1 MNRLFLLRHAKAET
15 DAPNGGGDRDRPLAQ
30 KGERSMRHIG
40 AWATEAV
47 LAPDLV
53 LCSPATRTRQTL
65 ALLLPRLGGRPQVKF
80 EEALYLADAPALL
93 ERLRRVPA
101 RSASVL
107 VIGHNPGLH
116 ALAVGLLRTAA
127 GAHGK
132 RLAQGMPTA
141 ALAAFELDG
150 PWATLDQ
157 GAARLT
163 DFVTPKELRD

>member
-15 DAPNGGGDRDRPLAQ
+15 DAPGGDRDRPLAQ
-30 KGERSMRHIG
+30 KGERAMRDIG
-40 AWATEAV
+40 AWATEAS

-116 ALAVGLLRTAA
+116 ALAVGLLRSAA

-132 RLAQGMPTA
+132 RLAQDMPTA

-163 DFVTPKELRD
+163 DFVAPRELRD